1 MYNNLTLGIETEQVV
16 QKLNKARGYSSSR
29 FDGFKMRVECLRRQ
43 SDGKFINR
51 QITEEVD
58 IFRLMI
64 ANAEKPKE
72 WCGPEPNCNSPELD
86 LMYLDSEGSKLE
98 NKN

>member
-1 MYNNLTLGIETEQVV
+1 MYNNLTIGIETEAVV
-16 QKLNKARGYSSSR
+16 QKLNKARGYSTSK

-43 SDGKFINR
+43 QDGKFINK
-51 QITEEVD
+51 QITEEVE

-72 WCGPEPNCNSPELD
+72 
-86 LMYLDSEGSKLE
+86 
-98 NKN
+98 